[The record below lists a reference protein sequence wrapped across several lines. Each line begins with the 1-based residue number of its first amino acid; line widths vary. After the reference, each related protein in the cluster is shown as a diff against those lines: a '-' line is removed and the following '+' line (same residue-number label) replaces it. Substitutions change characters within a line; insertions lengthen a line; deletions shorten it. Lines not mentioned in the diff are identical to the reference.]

1 MDNIKFLHLKNL
13 ITIALADGVLD
24 PMEKE
29 FIIEKATMLG
39 LEEKELTQLYQE
51 ALQFKKKIIQTTI
64 NKEEQLADAVLMAVL
79 DGHLH
84 ENEQEILHELGNT
97 LGFSREYVDE
107 VIEKSF
113 KLWKPPLTNSQPD
126 H

>member
-39 LEEKELTQLYQE
+39 LEGVAIDTT
-51 ALQFKKKIIQTTI
+51 KK
-64 NKEEQLADAVLMAVL
+64 A
-79 DGHLH
+79 
-84 ENEQEILHELGNT
+84 
-97 LGFSREYVDE
+97 
-107 VIEKSF
+107 
-113 KLWKPPLTNSQPD
+113 
-126 H
+126 